1 MVNIFEMK
9 TNEELK
15 KLYVQFRE
23 VEQTGFFS
31 ENELGEILKEYRKEY
46 GSKTLIALQ
55 LDITHAV
62 ADRWLEEQLKRV
74 LELADK

>member
-23 VEQTGFFS
+23 AEKTGFFS
-31 ENELGEILKEYRKEY
+31 ENELGEILKEYRKEHEA
-46 GSKTLIALQ
+46 KTLIALQ

-62 ADRWLEEQLKRV
+62 ADRWLEEQIRK
-74 LELADK
+74 EE